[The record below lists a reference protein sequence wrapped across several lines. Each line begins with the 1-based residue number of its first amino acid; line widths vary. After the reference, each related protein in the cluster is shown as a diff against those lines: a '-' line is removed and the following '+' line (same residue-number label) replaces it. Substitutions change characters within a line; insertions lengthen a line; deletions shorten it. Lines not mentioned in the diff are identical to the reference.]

1 MTEKEFTLKVLESLE
16 ELKEIA
22 PTETS
27 LEMLGVMIYVLDRYL
42 GTEVCEKWK
51 ETKEYERII
60 SVICSL

>member
-27 LEMLGVMIYVLDRYL
+27 LEMLCVMIYVLDRYL
-42 GTEVCEKWK
+42 GMEVCEKWK

-60 SVICSL
+60 SVIRSL